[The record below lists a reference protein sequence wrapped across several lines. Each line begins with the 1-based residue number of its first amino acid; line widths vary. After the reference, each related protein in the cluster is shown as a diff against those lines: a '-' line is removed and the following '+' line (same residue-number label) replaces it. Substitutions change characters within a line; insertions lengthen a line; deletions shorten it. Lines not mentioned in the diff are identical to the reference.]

1 MIEFYKTFADGTR
14 KIDAPEKGCWISAIA
29 PTQDE
34 IEYLIKTIGV
44 AREFILASLDEEE
57 TSHIDQNEEE
67 TQTLIIIDYPNAEE
81 DDSSNENTILY
92 TTLPLGVVFM
102 KGYIITIC
110 LHDNLTIEDMKAG
123 RIKGINTDL
132 KTRFLLLMLLKIA
145 QRFLVYLR
153 QIDRVSSRTERTLHK
168 SMRNK
173 DLIQMIG
180 LEKSLVFF
188 STSLKSDEN
197 TLKKLSRGRFINLY
211 EEDEEIL
218 EDVMIEFNQATE
230 MCNIYSNI
238 ISSTMDNFSNVISN
252 NLNIVM
258 KTLTIITIVMSI
270 PNIIFGYYGMNVS
283 GLPIP
288 NFWFPIIVTAIACA
302 IATFIFIKKD
312 MFH

>member
-1 MIEFYKTFADGTR
+1 MIEFYKTIEGKTQ
-14 KIDAPEKGCWISAIA
+14 KIDTPEKGCWISAIS
-29 PTQDE
+29 PSQDE
-34 IEYLIKTIGV
+34 IDYLIKVIGV
-44 AREFILASLDEEE
+44 APEFIHASLDEEE
-57 TSHIDQNEEE
+57 TSHIDLNEEE
-67 TQTLIIIDYPNAEE
+67 TQTLVIIDYPNAEE
-81 DDSSNENTILY
+81 DDSSNENTVLY

-102 KGYIITIC
+102 KGYVITIC

-123 RIKGINTDL
+123 RIKGVNTAL

-168 SMRNK
+168 TMRNK

-197 TLKKLSRGRFINLY
+197 TLKKLARGKFLKMY

-270 PNIIFGYYGMNVS
+270 PNMIFGYYGMNVT
-283 GLPIP
+283 GLPVP
-288 NFWFPIIVTAIACA
+288 NFWFPLVVTAVLCVFT
-302 IATFIFIKKD
+302 TFIFVKKD

>member
-1 MIEFYKTFADGTR
+1 M
-14 KIDAPEKGCWISAIA
+14 
-29 PTQDE
+29 
-34 IEYLIKTIGV
+34 
-44 AREFILASLDEEE
+44 
-57 TSHIDQNEEE
+57 
-67 TQTLIIIDYPNAEE
+67 IIDYPNAEE
-81 DDSSNENTILY
+81 DDSSNENTVLY

-102 KGYIITIC
+102 KGYVITIC
-110 LHDNLTIEDMKAG
+110 LHDNLTIEDMIAG
-123 RIKGINTDL
+123 RIKGVNTAL

-145 QRFLVYLR
+145 QRILVYLR

-168 SMRNK
+168 TMRNK

-197 TLKKLSRGRFINLY
+197 TLKKLARGKFLKMY
-211 EEDEEIL
+211 EEDEEIF

-270 PNIIFGYYGMNVS
+270 PNMIFGYYGMNVT
-283 GLPIP
+283 GLPVP
-288 NFWFPIIVTAIACA
+288 NFWFPLVVTAVLCVF
-302 IATFIFIKKD
+302 TTLIFIKKD